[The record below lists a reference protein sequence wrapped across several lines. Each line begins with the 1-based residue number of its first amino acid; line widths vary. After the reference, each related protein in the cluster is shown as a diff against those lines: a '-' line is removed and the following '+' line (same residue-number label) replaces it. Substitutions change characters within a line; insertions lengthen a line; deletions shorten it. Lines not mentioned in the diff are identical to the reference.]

1 MDLKIKR
8 LIFSLKRKNT
18 SYSRRYRYYQD
29 LSLDKY
35 TTLDYYHSLITEA
48 QSKLNII
55 SQRKIKFND
64 SGFEN
69 ITKKDIFRQY
79 GKPKYYVKSKNI
91 LKTELLL
98 YRIRIGGH
106 KVKLELHLYNNL
118 YSFIPIHSLVLE
130 LHLYNNHLFF
140 YSYTFFGIGEGEKYQ
155 IVNIIEKKYL
165 NENPF
170 DYNNSVLIDGQQSII
185 NIVDSV
191 NFTINYIYYNAS
203 DMFKNVDNIIRG
215 KTLSLEKTQKQVT
228 DELYHKL

>member
-106 KVKLELHLYNNL
+106 KVR
-118 YSFIPIHSLVLE
+118 LE